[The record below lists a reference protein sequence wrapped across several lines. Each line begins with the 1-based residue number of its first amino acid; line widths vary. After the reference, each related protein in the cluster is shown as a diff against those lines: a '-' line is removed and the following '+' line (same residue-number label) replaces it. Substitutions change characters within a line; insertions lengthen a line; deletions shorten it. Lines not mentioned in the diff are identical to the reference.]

1 MPAFQITE
9 RIKQDMRNARVIGE
23 FTVKIGAQKLPGLI
37 WGVVSRVR
45 ESVYPVSVPRVRPE
59 DEDSVVQV
67 PVAPVTPVTRATEP
81 CDGYDLLTGTQIVDL
96 LQSVSEAEARDIHD
110 YECTHRNRAV
120 VIAAAQSRITVQ

>member
-1 MPAFQITE
+1 MPSFQIAE
-9 RIKQDMRNARVIGE
+9 RFKKDVRNARVIGE
-23 FTVKIGAQKLPGLI
+23 FTVKIGAQKLPGII

-45 ESVYPVSVPRVRPE
+45 DSVYPESVPRVRPE
-59 DEDSVVQV
+59 ENDSVVQV
-67 PVAPVTPVTRATEP
+67 PVVPVTPVTRATEP

-96 LQSVSEAEARDIHD
+96 LQSVSEAEAREIHD

>member
-1 MPAFQITE
+1 MPSFQITE
-9 RIKQDMRNARVIGE
+9 RIKQDVRNARFIGE
-23 FTVKIGAQKLPGLI
+23 FTVKIGAQKLPGII

-45 ESVYPVSVPRVRPE
+45 DSVYPESVPRVRPE
-59 DEDSVVQV
+59 ENVSVVHE
-67 PVAPVTPVTRATEP
+67 PVAPVTPVTRAMEP
-81 CDGYDLLTGTQIVDL
+81 CDGYDLLTGTQIVEL

>member
-1 MPAFQITE
+1 MPSFQITE
-9 RIKQDMRNARVIGE
+9 RIKQDVRNARVIGE

-59 DEDSVVQV
+59 DKDSVVQV

-120 VIAAAQSRITVQ
+120 VIAAAQSRITFQ

>member
-1 MPAFQITE
+1 MPSFQITE
-9 RIKQDMRNARVIGE
+9 RIKQDVRNARVIGE

-120 VIAAAQSRITVQ
+120 VIAAAQSRITIQ